1 MISKQGLG
9 QDTKELRDNVA
20 NREKDSN
27 LTLTKSTSENSDF
40 QTAEETF
47 FNSVNIPKTKV
58 TVNNKSVG
66 KSKVTA
72 NDNFTTLTIDD
83 SILIKEQLST
93 PKIGVGK
100 RRKLE
105 EVKTFI
111 NQSKERSQKIDD
123 LIEKLAT
130 SLPTER
136 TSR

>member
-1 MISKQGLG
+1 MMRCIKKIDQQTRSGARYERTPRCQHFDSL
-9 QDTKELRDNVA
+9 LFIRDNVA

-27 LTLTKSTSENSDF
+27 LTLPKSTSENSDF

-93 PKIGVGK
+93 QVW
-100 RRKLE
+100 E
-105 EVKTFI
+105 NVE
-111 NQSKERSQKIDD
+111 N
-123 LIEKLAT
+123 
-130 SLPTER
+130 
-136 TSR
+136 